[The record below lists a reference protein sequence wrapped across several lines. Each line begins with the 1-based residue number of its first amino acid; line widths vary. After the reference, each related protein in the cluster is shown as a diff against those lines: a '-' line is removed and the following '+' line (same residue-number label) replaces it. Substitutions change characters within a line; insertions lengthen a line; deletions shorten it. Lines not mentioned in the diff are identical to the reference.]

1 VPAAPRRRT
10 AEPTS
15 RFGRLALLARRVLNV
30 PTATIGLLV
39 LVTMSLGALLAPWV
53 SPYDP
58 FEMHMRE
65 RLTGPSLRYIMGTD
79 ETGRDLFS
87 NLLHAG
93 RISLLVGVGA
103 EAIAVG
109 LGLPLGLLAGFRPG
123 LVDDAIMRFLDGL
136 LAFPGILLALT
147 IVGLFGTSMQT
158 LLLAIG
164 IIYTP
169 HVARIMRSAVLVERG
184 KDYVLA
190 AAALGATE
198 RHIVV
203 RHVLPN
209 SLSALIVQA
218 SLGVALAILTEAS
231 LSFLGLGVQPPSSSW
246 GRLLAVG
253 YSYISIAA
261 WYVTFPGLFIFATVW
276 SLNVLGD
283 TLRDAL
289 DPRLRKA

>member
-1 VPAAPRRRT
+1 
-10 AEPTS
+10 
-15 RFGRLALLARRVLNV
+15 
-30 PTATIGLLV
+30 
-39 LVTMSLGALLAPWV
+39 
-53 SPYDP
+53 
-58 FEMHMRE
+58 
-65 RLTGPSLRYIMGTD
+65 
-79 ETGRDLFS
+79 
-87 NLLHAG
+87 
-93 RISLLVGVGA
+93 
-103 EAIAVG
+103 
-109 LGLPLGLLAGFRPG
+109 
-123 LVDDAIMRFLDGL
+123 
-136 LAFPGILLALT
+136 
-147 IVGLFGTSMQT
+147 MQT

-169 HVARIMRSAVLVERG
+169 HVARIMRAAVLVERG

-190 AAALGATE
+190 ASALGATE
-198 RHIVV
+198 RHVV
-203 RHVLPN
+203 LRHVLPN

-218 SLGVALAILTEAS
+218 SLGIALAILTEAS

-289 DPRLRKA
+289 DPRLRKV